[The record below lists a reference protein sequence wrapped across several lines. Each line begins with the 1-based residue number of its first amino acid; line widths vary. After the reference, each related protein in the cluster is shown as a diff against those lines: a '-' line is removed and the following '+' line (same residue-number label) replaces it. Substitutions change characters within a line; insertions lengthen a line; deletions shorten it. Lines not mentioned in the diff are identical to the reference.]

1 MTQQVEAPLTRR
13 ALRAPAP
20 PRGQGDAAPH
30 ATSPT
35 PTAPRTRRE
44 IRLAELAALGGD
56 AVLVAPRESADAP
69 VVEPAWPA
77 VAAAPRTETAD
88 AVRTPVEPPVAADDQ
103 PRTPQGDRPLTRRE
117 IRLAE
122 QERARQEQ
130 EREAER
136 ARLARAAACRPPFVP
151 SLVVASRDGVR
162 QLSDRASGLLATLVR
177 GGVRPVA
184 VVAVSAGLLVA
195 GVSQVQAEQSVLRTA
210 MEQAQAALTEQSR
223 LDRASQAATDRLN
236 AQAAAYASARR
247 TEAVEAASVAVQ
259 TAQGVKEVAA
269 PVVDEATL
277 ASLEAAAAE
286 LEALLAQT
294 AVPVDEQT
302 TVPSTDDVTT
312 TSNDVSAAEQPGDSG
327 ETGAAVESTEPT
339 EPEAPA
345 DPTDDDADATE
356 QPAAEDSAAEAAE
369 ADGDE
374 TTSVRRSASSSRS
387 AERSELPD
395 EEAGE
400 VVALDLEVSEQILAA
415 AQQVTQLSAEVKATA
430 DAKIAEAQAA
440 AAAEAAARAAAEAA
454 AVELQRKVDL
464 ARSADNGEIPAEAL
478 CGVGFAS
485 GVQLRCDAAAALE
498 TLNAAYRADF
508 GRDLDVVSSYRSY
521 GAQVTTKQ
529 ARGYLAAQPG
539 TSNHGLGI
547 AVDFGDF
554 GGVGNFGTA
563 NYRWMKANSERFG
576 WYHPR
581 IMEPGGGGPQE
592 PWHWEFGTTD

>member
-44 IRLAELAALGGD
+44 IRLAELAALGGN

-69 VVEPAWPA
+69 VVEPTWPA
-77 VAAAPRTETAD
+77 VAAAARTEQPD
-88 AVRTPVEPPVAADDQ
+88 AAGTPVDAPAAADER
-103 PRTPQGDRPLTRRE
+103 PLPTSGDRPLTRRE

-151 SLVVASRDGVR
+151 SLVVSSRDGVR
-162 QLSDRASGLLATLVR
+162 QLSDRASGLLASLVR

-294 AVPVDEQT
+294 AVPVDEQA

-312 TSNDVSAAEQPGDSG
+312 TSNDVSAAEQPGTS
-327 ETGAAVESTEPT
+327 EEAGAAEAPTEPT
-339 EPEAPA
+339 EPQGPA
-345 DPTDDDADATE
+345 DPTDDAGTAE
-356 QPAAEDSAAEAAE
+356 QPAEQDSGSEPDEDGA
-369 ADGDE
+369 
-374 TTSVRRSASSSRS
+374 TSVPRSASASRS
-387 AERSELPD
+387 AERPELSD
-395 EEAGE
+395 DEAGE
-400 VVALDLEVSEQILAA
+400 VVALDLEVTEQILAA

-454 AVELQRKVDL
+454 AAELQRKVDL

-508 GRDLDVVSSYRSY
+508 GRDLEVVSSYRSY

-576 WYHPR
+576 WHHPR